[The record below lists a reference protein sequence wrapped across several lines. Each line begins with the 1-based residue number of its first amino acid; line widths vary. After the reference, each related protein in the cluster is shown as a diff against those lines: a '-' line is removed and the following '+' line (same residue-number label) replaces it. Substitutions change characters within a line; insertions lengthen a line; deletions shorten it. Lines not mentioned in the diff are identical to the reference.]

1 MGVGEVQGGKGG
13 QKLHVLWQ
21 KITKKLC
28 CAVGNSGYV
37 QT

>member
-1 MGVGEVQGGKGG
+1 MGGGEVQGGKGG
-13 QKLHVLWQ
+13 QKLHVFLQ

-28 CAVGNSGYV
+28 CADGNSGYV